1 MFSAALCGSA
11 LAGEDSKELIWGKI
25 QGAAAFE
32 DSVLTKADIHF
43 III

>member
-11 LAGEDSKELIWGKI
+11 LAGEDSKEFILRKI

-43 III
+43 IIM